1 MKQYMDMS
9 NFSEEVIERIFIRYC
24 TEVLQRDL
32 RNYYHQKK
40 IRGERELYLE
50 DMTEQQLAQFRSID
64 DYPFEHDVFMVADNM
79 IVIHD
84 ELLGGA
90 LRTLPDDLRDIFMMH
105 WFLDMSDREISER
118 IHVPQRTVSRKR
130 KNAFELL
137 QKSMKNGEG

>member
-1 MKQYMDMS
+1 MKKQIDMS

-40 IRGERELYLE
+40 VQGEREAFLE
-50 DMTEQQLAQFRSID
+50 DMTEQALAQLGFVD
-64 DYPFEHDVFMVADNM
+64 EYPFEHDVFMIADNM

-84 ELLGGA
+84 ENLGSA

-137 QKSMKNGEG
+137 QKSMKIGEG